1 MEVLCRLS
9 YSGRA
14 AMIPTGPRRGTM
26 VRVHRAL
33 PLLVLVLAFAC
44 SDGAARTAQDRPATL
59 EIRAGGGTV
68 SLEVEVADTPEERA
82 NGLMNREQLAPYD
95 GMVFTWG
102 DPVRT
107 SFWMKDTL
115 IPLSI
120 AFWDEKGR
128 ILSILD
134 MAPCPADPCPT
145 YDPGVEFVGA
155 VEVQRGLFVARGVE
169 VGDHVELVPNG

>member
-26 VRVHRAL
+26 VRVRRAV

-44 SDGAARTAQDRPATL
+44 SDGAGGTAGGVATL
-59 EIRAGGGTV
+59 EISGGGATV

-82 NGLMNREQLAPYD
+82 IGLMNREQLAPFD

-120 AFWDEKGR
+120 AFWDEEGR

-155 VEVQRGLFVARGVE
+155 LEVQRGLFVARGVE